1 MAESTKLI
9 AKLRDASRLS
19 SLFNEAADALEMS
32 DAHNVPLVTEAAP
45 RAPSAN
51 EFTQAYDDAWAGIM
65 KDPELAQARSRLS
78 LHEIRLIVAHA
89 FGAGATIGFNMAA
102 RAATAAI
109 DRATG
114 TRAEASPPHDPNARQ
129 QEETP

>member
-1 MAESTKLI
+1 MTMNHEELG
-9 AKLRDASRLS
+9 
-19 SLFNEAADALEMS
+19 MS
-32 DAHNVPLVTEAAP
+32 DAHNVPLATDATP

-65 KDPELAQARSRLS
+65 EDPRLAQARSRLS
-78 LHEIRLIVAHA
+78 LHEIRLIVAYA
-89 FGAGATIGFNMAA
+89 FEAGATVGFNMAA

-114 TRAEASPPHDPNARQ
+114 ARAEASPPRDPNARQ